1 MMTKVAAVALA
12 LVGPGLLGATVAA
25 SVAGAQP
32 RPKAPTRAV
41 PATLSQARTPADSDA
56 VMVQRLAIEERAAA
70 ARLGALRGQYLRRA
84 AWADL
89 GDRCS
94 PGALRVFPR
103 DTSAAGRDSVQRVA
117 EAMEQI
123 VVTRGVGSSLAGPD
137 ARRLLRLIVG
147 WEAGVERPMWD
158 VATGEKPRRTIATG
172 LMGEVPDPNG
182 PGCLPSAGALDT
194 VTFVVP
200 GFSSMEFPNAPKPRV
215 KAYYGPDGY
224 LRARDEFFAEVGS
237 KNPEADLLYVVVA
250 PMVLWKDYAVVGVRR
265 PQERGG
271 VQVGDSNRGGASYLF
286 RKTGQEWRLL
296 SIVRSWGG

>member
-1 MMTKVAAVALA
+1 MTKVAILA
-12 LVGPGLLGATVAA
+12 LGLVCPVLLGASATV
-25 SVAGAQP
+25 GAQA
-32 RPKAPTRAV
+32 RPKAPARAV
-41 PATLSQARTPADSDA
+41 PATLAQARTAADSDA
-56 VMVQRLAIEERAAA
+56 VMVQRLAAEERAVT
-70 ARLGALRGQYLRRA
+70 ARLGALRAQYLRRA

-89 GDRCS
+89 GDRCE

-103 DTSAAGRDSVQRVA
+103 DTSGAGRDSVQRIA

-123 VVTRGVGSSLAGPD
+123 VVTRGVGSSLSGPD
-137 ARRLLRLIVG
+137 ARRLLRIIVG
-147 WEAGVERPMWD
+147 WEAGVDRPTWD
-158 VATGEKPRRTIATG
+158 VATGEKARKAIATG

-200 GFSSMEFPNAPKPRV
+200 GFTSMEFPSAPRPRV
-215 KAYYGPDGY
+215 KAYFGPDGY
-224 LRARDEFFAEVGS
+224 LNARNEFFAEVGS

-250 PMVLWKDYAVVGVRR
+250 PMVFWKDYAVVGVRR

-286 RKTGQEWRLL
+286 RKVGQDWRLL